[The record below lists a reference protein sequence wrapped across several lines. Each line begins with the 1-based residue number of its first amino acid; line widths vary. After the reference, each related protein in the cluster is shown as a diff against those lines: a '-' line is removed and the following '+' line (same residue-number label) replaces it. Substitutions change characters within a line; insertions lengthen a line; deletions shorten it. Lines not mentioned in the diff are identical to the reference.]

1 MDTTVAVEQP
11 PSLKRERS
19 LSPVPGAEI
28 RDVKRQAEATSAV
41 IRTPPEFPW
50 RTCQQLSD
58 VERLKIKEKAVRQ
71 AELDCQ
77 KIRNI
82 LEIAL
87 YRMGKGAD
95 TKDAVMMGRNI
106 IREWLKEH
114 KNVYEKHETLQIL
127 VGVEGPT
134 GAGKS
139 SFLGSLLRIPE
150 LFPSGQEA
158 AATAVIGKISWNDV
172 DDPDYAFRAKIV
184 HRKKED
190 IESDVES
197 LLVEINRYS
206 DLMANKFDQQDDED
220 ALSIED
226 AKTESKNKIDYE
238 LPKIRA
244 VWGIEKRDLEIMA
257 SRCPEKRSYAET
269 VQSILSR
276 NMPALK
282 ILEKGTL
289 NVNRPT
295 AKQLS
300 ALIKPYLDST
310 TVQVGSSLRYAV
322 WPLVKEVHIYAK
334 ADILKPGITLVD
346 LPGCGD
352 ATTSRSEVAQK
363 FSNQLDVRM
372 VVSPIIRATDEKQ
385 AQSLMQSGFDEA
397 QMRMRG
403 KLDGNGFGVIVSK
416 MDEIKVDSYI
426 YGCEELCDDQEISQ
440 KEAKIEELKTEKST
454 LKSQN
459 AGLKEKKRMAEA
471 WKKKAKRQYQL
482 ALRKHKS
489 KLQANPEES
498 DEEVKNLR
506 DIMDIKDQEFEAA
519 DKELDQHQW
528 RQGQIENE
536 MAYLKDW
543 LHHRASQTRNRRVKE
558 RMRDDFI
565 TRQAEYDD
573 VVPGQRSQNRQ
584 EYVLPIFPVSTKA
597 FWQLQN
603 NDAPLEGFPSVRFT
617 GIPAAEQWLHRA
629 TLSKREKHLDETLY
643 GYQSLMTMMRIYSQ
657 TSGQDGNFNFS
668 RPEVESAVAK
678 THQIFAKKLS
688 SKLAEACLEIQKLDP
703 LEHRQRAMNRFVAEA
718 KRIVQRWAY
727 KFPENFTSTIRMHWG
742 TYYANICRYG
752 AEYTSFSTPRVTYN
766 WMKSL
771 ASPVLKTLG
780 KDWDNKMNKKLPKI
794 RKPMMA
800 GFSQIWKEYLDQLQ
814 QDISN
819 KVPAL
824 EVSFN
829 SMRPILN
836 TSQRSTENQIRK
848 TIEEL
853 SQKASSVAFD
863 SAEFL
868 TDEMKPTF
876 EECMETDGR
885 DSYRRRRAII
895 NGKVEQDVKLMC
907 EEMLNRLADGLAEK
921 KAEVPGELI
930 RIADEA
936 INGVK
941 QQLSFL
947 VNNLVENSADGS
959 KINVQKTELQTKIR
973 ELVEAWED
981 AWAEEGDYP
990 EHILDQDLSIPE
1002 DISAPILDEENQGNM
1017 DLDMLDDED
1026 FKDAV

>member
-1 MDTTVAVEQP
+1 MDTVQVTEEP
-11 PSLKRERS
+11 PSVKRERTP
-19 LSPVPGAEI
+19 SPEPEAEV

-41 IRTPPEFPW
+41 VRTPPEFPW

-87 YRMGKGAD
+87 FRMGKGAD
-95 TKDAVMMGRNI
+95 TKDAIMMGRNI
-106 IREWLKEH
+106 IKEWVEEH
-114 KNVYEKHETLQIL
+114 ENLYKKYENLQIL

-172 DDPDYAFRAKIV
+172 DDPEYAFRAKII

-190 IESDVES
+190 IESDIES

-206 DLMANKFDQQDDED
+206 DLMANKYDHQDDED
-220 ALSIED
+220 SLSIED

-257 SRCPEKRSYAET
+257 SRCPEKRCYTDT

-276 NMPALK
+276 NKAALK

-310 TVQVGSSLRYAV
+310 TVQVGTSIRYAV

-397 QMRMRG
+397 QMRIRG
-403 KLDGNGFGVIVSK
+403 KLDGTGFGVIVSK

-426 YGCEELCDDQEISQ
+426 SGCDELCDDQEILQ
-440 KEAKIEELKTEKST
+440 KEAKIVELKGEKSN
-454 LKSQN
+454 LKSQD
-459 AGLKEKKRMAEA
+459 AGLKDNKKRAEGR
-471 WKKKAKRQYQL
+471 KRKAKKDYRL
-482 ALRKHKS
+482 AFNKHQQ
-489 KLQANPEES
+489 KLQTNPKES
-498 DEEVKNLR
+498 DEEVKKLQ
-506 DIMDIKDQEFEAA
+506 DIVDIKDQELEAA
-519 DKELDQHQW
+519 DRALDEHQS

-573 VVPGQRSQNRQ
+573 VPGQRPQSRQ

-603 NDAPLEGFPSVRFT
+603 NDAPLEGFPSIRFT
-617 GIPAAEQWLHRA
+617 GVPAAEQWLHRA
-629 TLSKREKHLDETLY
+629 TLSKREKHLDETLD
-643 GYQSLMTMMRIYSQ
+643 GYQSLMAMMRIYSQ
-657 TSGQDGNFNFS
+657 TSGHDGNFNFS
-668 RPEVESAVAK
+668 RSQVEGAVAK
-678 THQIFAKKLS
+678 THETFAKKLS

-718 KRIVQRWAY
+718 KKIVQRWAY
-727 KFPENFTSTIRMHWG
+727 KFPDVLTSTIRMHWG

-771 ASPVLKTLG
+771 ASPVIKTLG

-800 GFSQIWKEYLDQLQ
+800 GFSQIWEEYLDQLQ
-814 QDISN
+814 KDISN

-829 SMRPILN
+829 NMRPVLN

-848 TIEEL
+848 AIEDL

-863 SAEFL
+863 SADYL

-876 EECMETDGR
+876 EMCMETDGR

-895 NGKVEQDVKLMC
+895 NGKVEQDVEPMC
-907 EEMLNRLADGLAEK
+907 NEMLNRLAAGLADK

-936 INGVK
+936 IRGVK

-959 KINVQKTELQTKIR
+959 KINIQKTELQTTIR
-973 ELVEAWED
+973 GLVEAWED

-990 EHILDQDLSIPE
+990 EHVLDLDLSIPE
-1002 DISAPILDEENQGNM
+1002 EIPAPLELDEENQDDF
-1017 DLDMLDDED
+1017 DLDMFDDED
-1026 FKDAV
+1026 VGDTA